1 MSSSRT
7 LLCGWMTFVESWRRW
22 RTHRSTLGGFEPSK
36 WRNSPK
42 KWVGKHVM
50 SNFICFFLLSNT
62 LFFSTLDSKMKLLL
76 IKIGGG
82 IYQRN
87 TQSKNQTSGLDM
99 FSPANIEE
107 FVSSI
112 GLSDAKKLTDQSLS
126 GSSKRWT
133 CPSSNGFQRVDSTL
147 FQPADYPTKAR
158 MSPPI
163 LPGLV

>member
-1 MSSSRT
+1 
-7 LLCGWMTFVESWRRW
+7 
-22 RTHRSTLGGFEPSK
+22 
-36 WRNSPK
+36 
-42 KWVGKHVM
+42 
-50 SNFICFFLLSNT
+50 
-62 LFFSTLDSKMKLLL
+62 MKLLL

>member
-1 MSSSRT
+1 
-7 LLCGWMTFVESWRRW
+7 
-22 RTHRSTLGGFEPSK
+22 
-36 WRNSPK
+36 
-42 KWVGKHVM
+42 
-50 SNFICFFLLSNT
+50 
-62 LFFSTLDSKMKLLL
+62 MKLLL

-87 TQSKNQTSGLDM
+87 TQSKHQTLGLDM

-133 CPSSNGFQRVDSTL
+133 CPSSNDLKNGL
-147 FQPADYPTKAR
+147 IQPFPTC
-158 MSPPI
+158 
-163 LPGLV
+163 